1 MHNIFCL
8 AVFLFSLP
16 CFIHINYGIVAAL
29 RRCSYALCDAWD
41 CFGLSGIA
49 LRATRI
55 PYPGNIHVPAKQY
68 VLSRR
73 SKEIRVSDTAHS
85 SLQEFFV
92 LISEKASQNFPNWEK
107 IFLQLEKKISPTGQ
121 FFLLLSL
128 QAKRAKNHQRKYG
141 IHMVNPVFPFYV
153 GKMKRLGYLFVCP
166 WHS

>member
-73 SKEIRVSDTAHS
+73 IKEIRVSDTTHS

-107 IFLQLEKKISPTGQ
+107 IFLQLEKKNLSNWTVFFSSVALTG
-121 FFLLLSL
+121 
-128 QAKRAKNHQRKYG
+128 
-141 IHMVNPVFPFYV
+141 
-153 GKMKRLGYLFVCP
+153 
-166 WHS
+166 